1 MKSKTYEKIGQAVVK
16 GTIITSLAVTYVSI
30 FMIWFMRG

>member
-1 MKSKTYEKIGQAVVK
+1 MKSKTYEKIGRAVVK
-16 GTIITSLAVTYVSI
+16 GTVGLGFILLYVSI